1 MVDLASACLVGV
13 KCRYDG
19 ESKTDA
25 ELLRLFQ
32 IGGVIPVCPELLGGF
47 PAPRPRMEIESGDA
61 GGAGRAD
68 GKNVLEGRAKVI
80 DQNARD
86 CTGAMVEGALKTVA
100 VAQSVKPVK
109 IYLKSKS
116 PSCGAG
122 GGMGESGILGVAAAA
137 LLKAGFNL
145 INIE

>member
-19 ESKTDA
+19 ESKVN
-25 ELLRLFQ
+25 EKLRQLFLEGE
-32 IGGVIPVCPELLGGF
+32 IIPVCPELLGGF
-47 PAPRPRMEIESGDA
+47 PAPRPRMEIENG
-61 GGAGRAD
+61 D
-68 GKNVLEGRAKVI
+68 GKDVLEGRAKVM
-80 DQNARD
+80 DENARD
-86 CTGAMVEGALKTVA
+86 CTGAVVEGALKTVA
-100 VAQSVKPVK
+100 IAQSVKPEK

-122 GGMGESGILGVAAAA
+122 GGTGENGILGVAAAA